1 MVEAGTRP
9 GIWVRLLVAQP
20 GQPEGWKLARD
31 RALLDPSVPEVRAY
45 VTATMRRLRGWG
57 YELIKHDYSTFDLT
71 GRWGFQMGDEM
82 TTDGWA
88 FADPSRTTAEIIID
102 HYRSIRAGAG
112 DAVLIGCDTIGHLS
126 AGIFEINRTG
136 DDTSGKEWERVRKM
150 GVNTL
155 AFRMP
160 QHGAFFAVDADC
172 AGQTAAN
179 SIPWD
184 KNRQWLDLLAHSG
197 TPLFVSF
204 KRGSVT
210 REQERTLKVA
220 LAAASKPLPT
230 GEPLDWFET
239 RLPQRW
245 RLNNRE
251 REFGWFDPQPPVS
264 KAQSKP

>member
-1 MVEAGTRP
+1 
-9 GIWVRLLVAQP
+9 
-20 GQPEGWKLARD
+20 
-31 RALLDPSVPEVRAY
+31 
-45 VTATMRRLRGWG
+45 
-57 YELIKHDYSTFDLT
+57 
-71 GRWGFQMGDEM
+71 
-82 TTDGWA
+82 
-88 FADPSRTTAEIIID
+88 
-102 HYRSIRAGAG
+102 
-112 DAVLIGCDTIGHLS
+112 
-126 AGIFEINRTG
+126 
-136 DDTSGKEWERVRKM
+136 M